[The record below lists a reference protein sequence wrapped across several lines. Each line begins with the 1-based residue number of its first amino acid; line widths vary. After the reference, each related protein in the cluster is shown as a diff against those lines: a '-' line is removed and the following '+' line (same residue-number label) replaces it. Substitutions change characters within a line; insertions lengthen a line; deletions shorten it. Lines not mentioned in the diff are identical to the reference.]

1 MIESIMYIGIGFLI
15 AGLFVIGVIPLVH
28 ARAERLTTRRMEAL
42 NPLSMAEIQADKDLQ
57 RADFAMST
65 RRLEMN
71 VEQLKVKNTNH
82 MTEIVKKSEA
92 IGRLKLEL
100 GEKITVLFALESK
113 EKQLME
119 ELEGFKSDLS
129 SKSAAL
135 IEAETV
141 LSETRAEL
149 AQVTVNYREI
159 SVNAERQHVELVALR
174 AQAEALRR
182 KVLGYEMEPQVLQD
196 HLRNKTAEAEA
207 LSNQLAGERTRA
219 AQLSAYIDEVDR
231 QLVVHKAEEEVL
243 VRRVEELTAKLD
255 EQARFLADYQF
266 ISDRRRNGA
275 HSAWPDTE
283 NRHEVAAD
291 TP

>member
-135 IEAETV
+135 TEAESV

-231 QLVVHKAEEEVL
+231 QLVVHKAGEEVL

>member
-135 IEAETV
+135 TEAESV

-219 AQLSAYIDEVDR
+219 AQLGAYIDEVDR

-243 VRRVEELTAKLD
+243 VRRVEELTAKLN

-266 ISDRRRNGA
+266 ISGRRRNGA

>member
-71 VEQLKVKNTNH
+71 VEQLKVKNTNY

-100 GEKITVLFALESK
+100 GEKITALFVLESK
-113 EKQLME
+113 EKQLMD
-119 ELEGFKSDLS
+119 ELEDFKSDLS

-135 IEAETV
+135 TEAETV

>member
-1 MIESIMYIGIGFLI
+1 
-15 AGLFVIGVIPLVH
+15 
-28 ARAERLTTRRMEAL
+28 MEAL

-135 IEAETV
+135 TEAESV

>member
-1 MIESIMYIGIGFLI
+1 VIESIMYIGIGFLI

-28 ARAERLTTRRMEAL
+28 ARAERLTARRMEAL

-149 AQVTVNYREI
+149 AQVTVNYREV

-275 HSAWPDTE
+275 HSAWPDTK

>member
-1 MIESIMYIGIGFLI
+1 VIESIMYIGIGFLI
-15 AGLFVIGVIPLVH
+15 DGLFVIGVIPLVH
-28 ARAERLTTRRMEAL
+28 ARAERLTARRMEAL
-42 NPLSMAEIQADKDLQ
+42 NPLSMAEIQADKDQL

-100 GEKITVLFALESK
+100 GEKITALFVLESK
-113 EKQLME
+113 EKQLMN
-119 ELEGFKSDLS
+119 ELQGFKSDLS
-129 SKSAAL
+129 SKSASL
-135 IEAETV
+135 TEAESV
-141 LSETRAEL
+141 LSDTQAEL

-182 KVLGYEMEPQVLQD
+182 KVQGYEMEPQVLQD
-196 HLRNKTAEAEA
+196 HLRNKTAEAEG
-207 LSNQLAGERTRA
+207 LSHQLAGERTRA

-266 ISDRRRNGA
+266 ISDRNGA
-275 HSAWPDTE
+275 YSAWPDME

-291 TP
+291 TA

>member
-135 IEAETV
+135 TEAESV

-182 KVLGYEMEPQVLQD
+182 KVQGYEMEPQVLQD

-207 LSNQLAGERTRA
+207 LNNQLAGERTRA

-231 QLVVHKAEEEVL
+231 QVVVHKAEEEVL

-255 EQARFLADYQF
+255 DQARFLADYQF

>member
-1 MIESIMYIGIGFLI
+1 VIESIMYIGIGFLI

-135 IEAETV
+135 TEAESV

-149 AQVTVNYREI
+149 AQVTVNYREV